1 MRQELN
7 FWVVGGDMRQ
17 EKLAQLLAED
27 GHSVHTFAL
36 ERSGAIPGTERAGS
50 LDGVRRADCVVLPL
64 PVAVEGSMLNAPM
77 SASGHPLEEIMTALR
92 PGQFLCG
99 GKVTGAIRA
108 LAASHGLELQDYL
121 DREELAVANAVPA
134 ALAVWAW
141 NKWFHRFTRRSQAGK
156 VSEEVML
163 RRTRGLL
170 RDYGVTEATMDSR
183 TVAHKLQA
191 VYDDIG
197 SGVDS
202 TTGGEMTFRAAK
214 ERVRHYNR
222 AAVEKALERMK
233 TQGK

>member
-77 SASGHPLEEIMTALR
+77 SASAHPLEEIMTALR

-141 NKWFHRFTRRSQAGK
+141 EYA
-156 VSEEVML
+156 
-163 RRTRGLL
+163 
-170 RDYGVTEATMDSR
+170 
-183 TVAHKLQA
+183 
-191 VYDDIG
+191 
-197 SGVDS
+197 
-202 TTGGEMTFRAAK
+202 
-214 ERVRHYNR
+214 
-222 AAVEKALERMK
+222 
-233 TQGK
+233 